1 MTQINLQSN
10 MYGEEI
16 KPKTML
22 YLSWTLMM
30 LFVLTIIVVHSTI
43 YNSVLVSTLSISIL
57 GIFLYYN
64 YINLKI

>member
-1 MTQINLQSN
+1 
-10 MYGEEI
+10 MYREEI

-30 LFVLTIIVVHSTI
+30 LFILTIIVVHSTI
-43 YNSVLVSTLSISIL
+43 YNSLLVSTLSILIL

>member
-1 MTQINLQSN
+1 MSQINLQSN
-10 MYGEEI
+10 MYGGEI
-16 KPKTML
+16 KQKTML

-43 YNSVLVSTLSISIL
+43 YNSVLVSTLSILIL

>member
-1 MTQINLQSN
+1 
-10 MYGEEI
+10 MYREDI
-16 KPKTML
+16 PKTML

-30 LFVLTIIVVHSTI
+30 LFILTIIVVHSTI
-43 YNSVLVSTLSISIL
+43 YNSLLVSTLSILIL

>member
-1 MTQINLQSN
+1 MSQINLQSN
-10 MYGEEI
+10 MYREDI

-30 LFVLTIIVVHSTI
+30 LFILTVIVVHSTI
-43 YNSVLVSTLSISIL
+43 YNSFVVSTLSILIL